1 MRSRSFVIVALLLA
15 VLLVGAVGVYAYDH
29 ARQDEIANGV
39 TVAGVKVG
47 GLTGPQ
53 ARAKLRHTLDR
64 RLSQPVVVRAGDQT
78 FRLDPEQAHL
88 KADIGS
94 TVQDALAR
102 SRQGNIFS
110 RTARNLRGASLDVN
124 LEPDVSYSNKA
135 VSDLVDRVEGAVNT
149 PVTEA
154 DVAWSGAGVSV
165 QQGRPGVELRA
176 TRLRSSVE
184 AALTA
189 RGAPHHITAR
199 VAKVKPTRSTAE
211 VARKYPV
218 ILTLDRANFKLNLFK
233 NLKLVKSYTVAVGQ
247 QGLETPAGLYH
258 IQNKAVNPPWSVPN
272 SAWAGSLA
280 GQVIPG
286 GSPENPLKARW
297 MGIFDGAGIH
307 GTDET
312 YSLGQA
318 ASHGC
323 VRMAIP
329 DVIEL
334 YPQVPVGTPIY
345 IA

>member
-1 MRSRSFVIVALLLA
+1 MRSRSFVLVAVLVA
-15 VLLVGAVGVYAYDH
+15 VLLAGAVGVYAYDH
-29 ARQDEIANGV
+29 ARQDTIAKGV

-47 GLTGPQ
+47 GLSAEEAQ
-53 ARAKLRHTLDR
+53 AKLRRALNR
-64 RLSQPVVVRAGDQT
+64 RLSRPVVVSYGDQT
-78 FRLDPEQAHL
+78 FKLDPEQAHVS
-88 KADIGS
+88 ADVAA
-94 TVQDALAR
+94 TVDDAIAR
-102 SRQGNIFS
+102 SREGNIFS
-110 RTARNLRGASLDVN
+110 RTSRNLRGASLDVN
-124 LEPDVSYSNKA
+124 LEPRVSYSNKA
-135 VSDLVDRVEGAVNT
+135 VGDLVGRVQEAVDT
-149 PVTEA
+149 PVKQA
-154 DVAWSGAGVSV
+154 DVAWGGTGVSV
-165 QQGRPGVELRA
+165 QEGQAGTRLKA
-176 TRLRSSVE
+176 NRLRSSVE

-189 RGAPHHITAR
+189 RGAPHRIHARAAKVQPTRTTAD
-199 VAKVKPTRSTAE
+199 VAK
-211 VARKYPV
+211 KYPV
-218 ILTLDRANFKLNLFK
+218 ILTLDRANFRLNLFK
-233 NLKLVKSYTVAVGQ
+233 GLKLSKSYTVAVGQ

-258 IQNKAVNPPWSVPN
+258 IQNKAVDPAWSVPN

-280 GQVIPG
+280 GTVVPG

-312 YSLGQA
+312 YSLGSA

>member
-1 MRSRSFVIVALLLA
+1 MRSRSFVLVAVLVA
-15 VLLVGAVGVYAYDH
+15 VLLAGAVGVYAYDH
-29 ARQDEIANGV
+29 ARQDTIAKGV

-47 GLTGPQ
+47 GLSARE
-53 ARAKLRHTLDR
+53 ARAKLRHTLVR
-64 RLSQPVVVRAGDQT
+64 RLAKPVVVTYGDQT
-78 FRLDPEQAHL
+78 FSLDPEQAHVS
-88 KADIGS
+88 ADVAA
-94 TVQDALAR
+94 TVEDALAR
-102 SRQGNIFS
+102 SREGNIFS

-124 LEPDVSYSNKA
+124 LEPRVSYSNKA
-135 VSDLVDRVEGAVNT
+135 VSDLVGHVEDAVDT
-149 PVTEA
+149 PVKEA
-154 DVAWSGAGVSV
+154 DVAWSGAGVSI
-165 QQGRPGVELRA
+165 QQGQPGTRLKA
-176 TRLRSSVE
+176 SRLRSSVE

-189 RGAPHHITAR
+189 RGAPHRIQAR
-199 VAKVKPTRSTAE
+199 AAKVEPTRTTAE
-211 VARKYPV
+211 VAQKYPV
-218 ILTLDRANFKLNLFK
+218 ILTLDRANFRLNLFK
-233 NLKLVKSYTVAVGQ
+233 DLKLAKSYTVAVGQ